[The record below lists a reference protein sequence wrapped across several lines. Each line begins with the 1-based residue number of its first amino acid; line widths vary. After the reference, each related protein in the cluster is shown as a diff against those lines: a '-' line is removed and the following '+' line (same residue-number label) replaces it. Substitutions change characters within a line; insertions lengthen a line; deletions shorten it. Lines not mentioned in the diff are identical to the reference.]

1 LRIILT
7 IAEISSG
14 TVGPEAKIKE
24 TAVVNI

>member
-14 TVGPEAKIKE
+14 TFRPEAKIEE